1 MTTMYNNPPYLRR
14 LESVNICRYLYKGSV
29 IFPQLFKDT
38 KCGPSWGLIQQL
50 PIQQT
55 GAYPIELIACEQAP
69 LGLPDIELLVKSNKW
84 SIINAAF

>member
-1 MTTMYNNPPYLRR
+1 MCKGWETGPTVYRHYLRR

-38 KCGPSWGLIQQL
+38 KSGPSWGLIQQS

-55 GAYPIELIACEQAP
+55 GTYPIELIVCAQAP
-69 LGLPDIELLVKSNKW
+69 LGVPDIELLVKSN
-84 SIINAAF
+84 